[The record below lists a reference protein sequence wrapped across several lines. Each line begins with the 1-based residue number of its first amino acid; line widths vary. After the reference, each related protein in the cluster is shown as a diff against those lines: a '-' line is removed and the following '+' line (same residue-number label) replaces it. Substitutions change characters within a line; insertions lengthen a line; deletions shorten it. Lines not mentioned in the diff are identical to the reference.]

1 MAREQRVFLVNIDG
15 GESPKAQRL
24 IRAKG
29 PASARDH
36 VAGELIAVKE
46 ATPQE
51 LVELGAAGI
60 KIEDAA
66 Q

>member
-1 MAREQRVFLVNIDG
+1 MARERRVFLVNIDG
-15 GESPKAQRL
+15 GEGLTNRL
-24 IRAKG
+24 IRARG
-29 PASARDH
+29 PATARDH